1 LVSFYE
7 TAQVKVCFAWIVSF
21 FETNQVITGEEEEG
35 LDDSVVTLLVSCICC
50 GADTRAFIQISRRSF
65 LTYGYYLQATV
76 VRWDMGHWY
85 GREGNTAV
93 GVAICFVWWSTGAD
107 SMSKLWDILCHNVTT
122 STL

>member
-35 LDDSVVTLLVSCICC
+35 LDDSVVTLLVSYICC

-76 VRWDMGHWY
+76 VMWDMGHW
-85 GREGNTAV
+85 
-93 GVAICFVWWSTGAD
+93 
-107 SMSKLWDILCHNVTT
+107 
-122 STL
+122 